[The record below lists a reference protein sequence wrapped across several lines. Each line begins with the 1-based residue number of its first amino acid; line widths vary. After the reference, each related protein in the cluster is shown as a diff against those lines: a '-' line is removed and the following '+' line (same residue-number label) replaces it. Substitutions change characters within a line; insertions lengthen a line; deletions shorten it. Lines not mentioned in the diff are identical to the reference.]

1 MDGYVD
7 PSNGKI
13 SNVDC
18 SRNDFPNGD
27 SFNHKPMEALMEQ
40 TPKMEF
46 FTGQGRIVT
55 LLYDSPKSGENNYGT
70 WYRYAVN
77 SGGQEQC
84 IFASTGLH
92 EQLVTY
98 KKGDTVEI
106 LKEEFEPGRTRF
118 NVIPQEGTL
127 PNQPKPSSSNDTD
140 LKIQLGMAFNNTTRL
155 VCSMPFHADETPE
168 DRIKLI
174 AELYLET
181 LYTRP
186 RLHSSA
192 YMQNNLL
199 QDYCLET

>member
-1 MDGYVD
+1 
-7 PSNGKI
+7 
-13 SNVDC
+13 
-18 SRNDFPNGD
+18 
-27 SFNHKPMEALMEQ
+27 MEALMEP

-55 LLYDSPKSGENNYGT
+55 LLYDSPKSGESNYGT
-70 WYRYAVN
+70 WHRYAVD

-106 LKEEFEPGRTRF
+106 KKEEFEPGRTRF

-140 LKIQLGMAFNNTTRL
+140 LNIKWGMAFNNATR
-155 VCSMPFHADETPE
+155 VACSIPLHGDETPD

-174 AELYLET
+174 AELTPKMFEIACSMSTTSKLEST
-181 LYTRP
+181 TSKSDDVP
-186 RLHSSA
+186 F
-192 YMQNNLL
+192 
-199 QDYCLET
+199 